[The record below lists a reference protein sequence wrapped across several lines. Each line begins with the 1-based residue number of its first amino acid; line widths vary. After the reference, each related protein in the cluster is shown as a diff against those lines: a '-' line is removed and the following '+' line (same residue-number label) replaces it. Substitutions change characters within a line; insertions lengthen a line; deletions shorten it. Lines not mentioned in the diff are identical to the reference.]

1 LHWSVKMFK
10 VHVSRP
16 TTYRTSSK
24 LSDPYIKTFSILSE
38 VRIMFWIFA
47 TVRWSLHK
55 CNEIVLCYKWQ
66 CTVHASPLFLHT
78 GVHGS
83 KKTWRHVVQTSIWLI
98 SYSGELCN
106 KNYRQEI
113 RDMIIWSKSKA
124 RSVKLLSPVS
134 QDAIE
139 WAPDRL
145 LNRAAIGYMV
155 DMLNVG
161 TVYNN

>member
-1 LHWSVKMFK
+1 
-10 VHVSRP
+10 
-16 TTYRTSSK
+16 
-24 LSDPYIKTFSILSE
+24 
-38 VRIMFWIFA
+38 
-47 TVRWSLHK
+47 
-55 CNEIVLCYKWQ
+55 
-66 CTVHASPLFLHT
+66 
-78 GVHGS
+78 
-83 KKTWRHVVQTSIWLI
+83 
-98 SYSGELCN
+98 
-106 KNYRQEI
+106 
-113 RDMIIWSKSKA
+113 MIIWSKSKA